1 MVIYDGDKIL
11 TTYDD
16 TLPMIEI
23 DENYSTQTL
32 NNDLQF
38 LVKVNFIKYNFNF
51 QGYDHDVS

>member
-1 MVIYDGDKIL
+1 MLMIIYDGDKIL

-23 DENYSTQTL
+23 DENYSGQTL

-38 LVKVNFIKYNFNF
+38 LIKVIQKTSKFDLFF
-51 QGYDHDVS
+51 FF